1 MKSQQRPQG
10 AEGEEQRVE
19 GPAPGNTR
27 EGSGEKHRSPP
38 DENERERVWSR
49 WDSDGFREEHASVGE
64 LENEYWIQEE
74 HLFLAS
80 RRISEEQ

>member
-19 GPAPGNTR
+19 GSAPGNTR
-27 EGSGEKHRSPP
+27 EGSGENRSPR

-49 WDSDGFREEHASVGE
+49 WDSEGFREEHASMGE

-74 HLFLAS
+74 HRFLAS

>member
-19 GPAPGNTR
+19 GPTPGNTR
-27 EGSGEKHRSPP
+27 EGSGENRSPR

-74 HLFLAS
+74 HRFLAS
-80 RRISEEQ
+80 RRRISEEQ